1 MDSLAQ
7 PLRKLYE
14 DAGWFARA
22 RELKLLHVQ
31 CSSTLRDAA
40 LRVLAATEFHA
51 DNRSPFVVLA
61 ETHTVADDG
70 WEARSKR
77 IVKHWDERFAAS
89 ILEGLELGELEPS
102 APTANTPLAVF
113 GVWLVRMLAALRP
126 PLEGLVVVLAPT
138 RVEDASAFE
147 RDLTELVTR
156 RELRAVRWM
165 VLELGDAP
173 LAGLIAT
180 LGPAALS
187 CRCAEDA
194 DALDR
199 DLAALAAGM
208 DPVAS
213 GPARSGAAW
222 PRGILPPSRPG
233 ERTPTRAQEEQRDLE
248 LAAAGVNAVL
258 AGPDGTR
265 MKQHMLLASVA
276 ARRQAS
282 TDAFTHQLTAVR
294 IAYEAGAT
302 REALLQHLVL
312 AGYYHSFGHAADAER
327 EYATVAQRAAEWGCA
342 LETAQAHLALALFAA
357 HGKRYAEAAEHYAAA
372 AEASQRAEAPAIAIE
387 CWRLA
392 GQLALELGLETRA
405 IECWKRAIELV
416 QEGTVELAKA
426 SSAPEAARQLARL
439 LRSRGLHAQADAL
452 DHQAHRLQASGSPIL
467 VEVG

>member
-70 WEARSKR
+70 WETRSKR

-89 ILEGLELGELEPS
+89 MLDGLELGELEQRAPTSS
-102 APTANTPLAVF
+102 APLVAF
-113 GVWLVRMLAALRP
+113 GVWLARVLDALRP
-126 PLEGLVVVLAPT
+126 PLKGLVVVLAPT
-138 RVEDASAFE
+138 RVEDAASFE
-147 RDLTELVTR
+147 RDLTELVAR

-165 VLELGDAP
+165 VLELGNAP
-173 LAGLIAT
+173 LGGLIAS
-180 LGPAALS
+180 LGSAALS
-187 CRCAEDA
+187 CRCAEDT

-199 DLAALAAGM
+199 DLATIAGGM
-208 DPVAS
+208 DPVAN

-233 ERTPTRAQEEQRDLE
+233 ERTPTRAQEEQRDLD
-248 LAAAGVNAVL
+248 LAAAGINVVL

-276 ARRQAS
+276 ARKQAS
-282 TDAFTHQLTAVR
+282 ADAFTHQLAATR
-294 IAYEAGAT
+294 IAYDAGAT

-312 AGYYHSFGHAADAER
+312 AGYYHSFGHVPEAER
-327 EYATVAQRAAEWGCA
+327 EYATVAQRAEEWGCA

-357 HGKRYAEAAEHYAAA
+357 LGKRHAEAAEHYSVAAVA
-372 AEASQRAEAPAIAIE
+372 AQRADALTMAIE

-392 GQLALELGLETRA
+392 GQLAVELGLETRA
-405 IECWKRAIELV
+405 IECWRRAIELV
-416 QEGTVELAKA
+416 HEGTVELAKA

-452 DHQAHRLQASGSPIL
+452 DLQANRLQASGSPIL